1 MLVVNTNINIGY
13 FCVIGLKRLL
23 IFLSS
28 HLYFFVL
35 LHEQL
40 LFVHQNVFK
49 ETDVKKSAVKP
60 TLHMDLGP
68 ILEKPQVYKLLEG
81 RPHVS
86 WVAVL
91 LMQLSWSLTSS
102 RWCSSINYIFL

>member
-1 MLVVNTNINIGY
+1 MLVINTNINIGY

-28 HLYFFVL
+28 HLYFFL

-49 ETDVKKSAVKP
+49 ERSIRKSAVKP
-60 TLHMDLGP
+60 TLHIDPGP
-68 ILEKPQVYKLLEG
+68 ILEKPRVYKLLEG
-81 RPHVS
+81 WPHVS
-86 WVAVL
+86 WVPVL
-91 LMQLSWSLTSS
+91 PMQLSWSLTSS
-102 RWCSSINYIFL
+102 RWCSSIDYIFL

>member
-1 MLVVNTNINIGY
+1 MLVINTNINIGY

-49 ETDVKKSAVKP
+49 ERSIRKSAVKP
-60 TLHMDLGP
+60 TLHIDPGP
-68 ILEKPQVYKLLEG
+68 ILEKP
-81 RPHVS
+81 
-86 WVAVL
+86 
-91 LMQLSWSLTSS
+91 
-102 RWCSSINYIFL
+102 